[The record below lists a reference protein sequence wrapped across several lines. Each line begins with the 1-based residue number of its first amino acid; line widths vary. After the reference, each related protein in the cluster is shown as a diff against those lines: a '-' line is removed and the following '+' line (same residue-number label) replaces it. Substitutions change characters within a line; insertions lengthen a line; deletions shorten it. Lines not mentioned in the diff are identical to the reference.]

1 MKILSC
7 TQVSVKYDST
17 FALKDCSFEL
27 EAGNFLGVFG
37 ENGTGK
43 STLLKSIAGLI
54 KPNSGTVNFHGIKKN
69 DIGYMAQQTQVQKDF
84 PASVYEVVLSGTLC
98 RHTRFY
104 FYGKN
109 NKKLADKNLELL
121 GIEQLKH
128 KSFQE
133 LSGGQRQRVLLARML
148 CGEAKLFLLDE
159 PMSGLDTAS
168 VKQMY
173 DTLKDINSL
182 GATIIM
188 VSHDIE
194 NTTSFCDKILHL
206 GNNHF
211 FGGREEYVHSLK
223 KPYL

>member
-7 TQVSVKYDST
+7 AQVSVKYEST

-37 ENGTGK
+37 ENGAGK

-54 KPNSGTVNFHGIKKN
+54 KPSSGSVNFYGIKKN

-98 RHTRFY
+98 RHKRFY

-109 NKKLADKNLELL
+109 NKKQADKNLELL

-159 PMSGLDTAS
+159 PMTGLDAAS

-173 DTLKDINSL
+173 DTLKGINSL

-206 GNNHF
+206 GNEHF
-211 FGGREEYVHSLK
+211 FGDREQYNARIA
-223 KPYL
+223 

>member
-7 TQVSVKYDST
+7 TQVCVKYEST
-17 FALKDCSFEL
+17 LALKDCSFEL
-27 EAGNFLGVFG
+27 DAGNFLGVFG

-54 KPNSGTVNFHGIKKN
+54 KPSGGSIDFYGIKKN
-69 DIGYMAQQTQVQKDF
+69 DIGYMAQQTQIQKDF

-98 RHTRFY
+98 RHSRFY

-109 NKKLADKNLELL
+109 DKKQADKNLELL
-121 GIEQLKH
+121 GIEQLKR

-148 CGEAKLFLLDE
+148 CAEAKLLLLDE
-159 PMSGLDTAS
+159 PMSGLDIAS
-168 VKQMY
+168 SKQMH
-173 DTLKDINSL
+173 DTLKDVNSR
-182 GATIIM
+182 GATIII

-194 NTTSFCDKILHL
+194 NTTRFCDRVLHL
-206 GNNHF
+206 GSKNT
-211 FGGREEYVHSLK
+211 
-223 KPYL
+223 

>member
-7 TQVSVKYDST
+7 SQVCVQYESVL
-17 FALKDCSFEL
+17 ALKDCSFEL
-27 EAGNFLGVFG
+27 DAGNFLGVFG
-37 ENGTGK
+37 GNGTGK

-54 KPNSGTVNFHGIKKN
+54 KPNSGTINFYEIKKN
-69 DIGYMAQQTQVQKDF
+69 EIGYMAQQTRVQKDF

-98 RHTRFY
+98 KHTRFY

-148 CGEAKLFLLDE
+148 CAEAKLLLLDE

-168 VKQMY
+168 AKQMHSI
-173 DTLKDINSL
+173 LKEINSH
-182 GATIIM
+182 GITIIM
-188 VSHDIE
+188 VSHDVQ
-194 NTTSFCDKILHL
+194 NTTSFCDRVLHL
-206 GNNHF
+206 ENN
-211 FGGREEYVHSLK
+211 
-223 KPYL
+223 

>member
-7 TQVSVKYDST
+7 AQVSVKYDST
-17 FALKDCSFEL
+17 FALKDCIFEL
-27 EAGNFLGVFG
+27 DAGNFLGVFG

-54 KPNSGTVNFHGIKKN
+54 KLSSGAVNFHGIKKN

-98 RHTRFY
+98 RHTKFY

-121 GIEQLKH
+121 GIEQLKR

-148 CGEAKLFLLDE
+148 CGEAKLLLLDE
-159 PMSGLDTAS
+159 PMSGLDAAS
-168 VKQMY
+168 SKQMY

-182 GATIIM
+182 GTTIIM

-194 NTTSFCDKILHL
+194 NTTVFCDKVLHL
-206 GNNHF
+206 GNDYF
-211 FGGREEYVHSLK
+211 FGSREQYNART
-223 KPYL
+223 P